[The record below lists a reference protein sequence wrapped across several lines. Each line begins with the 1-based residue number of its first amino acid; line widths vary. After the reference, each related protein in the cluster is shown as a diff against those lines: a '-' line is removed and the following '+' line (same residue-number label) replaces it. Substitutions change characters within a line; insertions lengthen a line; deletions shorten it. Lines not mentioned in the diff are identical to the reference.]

1 MKIIFDIFLSIF
13 KIGAFTF
20 GGGYAMIPLIEQEVV
35 NNKKWLNKD
44 EFMDVL
50 VVAQSLPGAMAINTS
65 IFLGY
70 RIAGILGAISAL
82 IAVILPS
89 FMIIILIAAFFMQF
103 RNNYYVNAAFMGITA
118 AVPMLVLVGAI
129 SLAKGIPKNLRSLIT
144 IVISLIAL
152 IFFDINPVVVIIVS
166 GALWSNIFKR
176 EGIAMKL
183 LIKLYLAFLKIGTF
197 SFGGGYAMLPFIQKE
212 IVEKNNW
219 ISSTEFT
226 DIIGISQMTPG
237 PVAINSATFVGYKI
251 SGVIG
256 SIVATLGVITTSF
269 ILVIII
275 NRILDK
281 FKESK
286 IVKVCT
292 IRNETSTYSTDN
304 ICFLG
309 FGYRCI

>member
-1 MKIIFDIFLSIF
+1 MGGDFMKIIFEIFLSIF

-50 VVAQSLPGAMAINTS
+50 VVAQSLPGAMAINAS

-89 FMIIILIAAFFMQF
+89 FIIIILIAAFFMQF

-144 IVISLIAL
+144 ILISLIVL
-152 IFFDINPVVVIIVS
+152 IFFHINPVVVIIVS
-166 GALWSNIFKR
+166 GVYGEIFLR
-176 EGIAMKL
+176 G
-183 LIKLYLAFLKIGTF
+183 
-197 SFGGGYAMLPFIQKE
+197 
-212 IVEKNNW
+212 
-219 ISSTEFT
+219 
-226 DIIGISQMTPG
+226 
-237 PVAINSATFVGYKI
+237 
-251 SGVIG
+251 
-256 SIVATLGVITTSF
+256 
-269 ILVIII
+269 
-275 NRILDK
+275 
-281 FKESK
+281 
-286 IVKVCT
+286 KV
-292 IRNETSTYSTDN
+292 
-304 ICFLG
+304 
-309 FGYRCI
+309 

>member
-1 MKIIFDIFLSIF
+1 MGGDFMKIIFEIFLSIF

-50 VVAQSLPGAMAINTS
+50 VVAQSLPGAMAINAS

-89 FMIIILIAAFFMQF
+89 FIIIAFFMQF

-144 IVISLIAL
+144 ILISLIVL
-152 IFFDINPVVVIIVS
+152 IFFHINPVVVIIVS
-166 GALWSNIFKR
+166 GVYGAIFLR
-176 EGIAMKL
+176 G
-183 LIKLYLAFLKIGTF
+183 
-197 SFGGGYAMLPFIQKE
+197 
-212 IVEKNNW
+212 
-219 ISSTEFT
+219 
-226 DIIGISQMTPG
+226 
-237 PVAINSATFVGYKI
+237 
-251 SGVIG
+251 
-256 SIVATLGVITTSF
+256 
-269 ILVIII
+269 
-275 NRILDK
+275 
-281 FKESK
+281 
-286 IVKVCT
+286 KV
-292 IRNETSTYSTDN
+292 
-304 ICFLG
+304 
-309 FGYRCI
+309 

>member
-1 MKIIFDIFLSIF
+1 MGGDFMKIIFEIFLSIF

-50 VVAQSLPGAMAINTS
+50 VVAQSLPGAMAINAS

-89 FMIIILIAAFFMQF
+89 FIIIILIAAFFMKF

-144 IVISLIAL
+144 ILISLIAL
-152 IFFDINPVVVIIVS
+152 IFFHINPVVVIIVS
-166 GALWSNIFKR
+166 GVYGAIFLR
-176 EGIAMKL
+176 G
-183 LIKLYLAFLKIGTF
+183 
-197 SFGGGYAMLPFIQKE
+197 
-212 IVEKNNW
+212 
-219 ISSTEFT
+219 
-226 DIIGISQMTPG
+226 
-237 PVAINSATFVGYKI
+237 
-251 SGVIG
+251 
-256 SIVATLGVITTSF
+256 
-269 ILVIII
+269 
-275 NRILDK
+275 
-281 FKESK
+281 
-286 IVKVCT
+286 KV
-292 IRNETSTYSTDN
+292 
-304 ICFLG
+304 
-309 FGYRCI
+309 